1 MSKGDRIALI
11 PLSILFLPASATRSG
26 KVAEN
31 LGHRCSIVKSHDGW
45 WLAADDRLDVT
56 PCSGSLPKSTSFLV
70 SRYLWLYVNRKMIFD
85 SKASPTPCNLRH
97 QSSLTPS
104 FLDLDWNPSN
114 NDEELLLAK
123 DKDNIVIISKG
134 TRNYLVRNSKAM
146 AMRNIHYSSIAI
158 VVLIVSTAFMVP
170 TRVSAIGVCY
180 GRVGNNLPPPPESGR
195 STKTCN
201 DWPLMFRRLKIGSK
215 PIYSPHIGNVN
226 FPYINV
232 GNEIIPSDMAQFI
245 LPAMCNVQSA
255 LLANNINTIKVT
267 TSVAMTVLGASY
279 PPSAGDF
286 TVAAKVIIS
295 PIVHFLAANE
305 APLLVNIYP
314 YFAYKDNS
322 KDISLDY
329 ALFKETGV
337 IVQDENFGYQN
348 LFDAMLDS
356 VNAAMEKVGGASVGV
371 VVSESGWPSGG
382 DFGAEVNNA
391 GTYNQNLINHV
402 AKGTPKKP
410 EVAIE
415 TYLFAMFNE
424 NQKGPAELE
433 KFFGLFFPD
442 KTPVY
447 PLKFT

>member
-1 MSKGDRIALI
+1 
-11 PLSILFLPASATRSG
+11 
-26 KVAEN
+26 
-31 LGHRCSIVKSHDGW
+31 
-45 WLAADDRLDVT
+45 
-56 PCSGSLPKSTSFLV
+56 
-70 SRYLWLYVNRKMIFD
+70 
-85 SKASPTPCNLRH
+85 
-97 QSSLTPS
+97 
-104 FLDLDWNPSN
+104 
-114 NDEELLLAK
+114 
-123 DKDNIVIISKG
+123 
-134 TRNYLVRNSKAM
+134 M

-180 GRVGNNLPPPPESGR
+180 GRVGNNLPPPPEVVALFKSNQIDRMRIYEPYPDVLAALAGSNISLILGTLNQDVQR
-195 STKTCN
+195 LALDVSAAQNWVKTN
-201 DWPLMFRRLKIGSK
+201 IV
-215 PIYSPHIGNVN
+215 PHIGNVN
-226 FPYINV
+226 FRYINV

-267 TSVAMTVLGASY
+267 TSVAMTVIGASY

-286 TVAAKVIIS
+286 TVAAKVIIN

-329 ALFKETGV
+329 ALFKATGM
-337 IVQDENFGYQN
+337 IVQDGNFGYQN

-371 VVSESGWPSGG
+371 VVSESGWPSDG

-433 KFFGLFFPD
+433 KFFEPALSLCPSASSPSLIHRGFPVSELGLVKLTTSQVRVPV
-442 KTPVY
+442 TPR
-447 PLKFT
+447 FTTLRSPSSDCHLD

>member
-1 MSKGDRIALI
+1 
-11 PLSILFLPASATRSG
+11 
-26 KVAEN
+26 
-31 LGHRCSIVKSHDGW
+31 
-45 WLAADDRLDVT
+45 
-56 PCSGSLPKSTSFLV
+56 
-70 SRYLWLYVNRKMIFD
+70 
-85 SKASPTPCNLRH
+85 
-97 QSSLTPS
+97 
-104 FLDLDWNPSN
+104 
-114 NDEELLLAK
+114 
-123 DKDNIVIISKG
+123 
-134 TRNYLVRNSKAM
+134 M

-180 GRVGNNLPPPPESGR
+180 GRVGNNLPPPPEVVALFKSNQIDRMRIYEPYPDVLAALAGSNISLIVGTLNQDVQR
-195 STKTCN
+195 LALDVSAAQNWVKTN
-201 DWPLMFRRLKIGSK
+201 IL
-215 PIYSPHIGNVN
+215 PHIGNVN
-226 FPYINV
+226 FRYINI

-329 ALFKETGV
+329 ALFKATGV
-337 IVQDENFGYQN
+337 IVQDGNFGYQN